1 MTFAHVE
8 AVKSLKTVTAESK
21 IVMKKKVIL
30 SVTNDLFTDPR
41 VDKTCRS
48 LLSLD
53 FEVLLLGR
61 RYNNSPF
68 LEPREYQTKRFFL
81 IFRKGPFFYAEYNLR
96 LFFFL
101 LFQNF
106 DVLVANDLDTLLPN
120 FLISKWRKKHLVY
133 DSHEYFCGILE
144 IKDRPIVRKIW
155 LSIEKL
161 CFPKLK
167 NVITVSQSIANQY
180 ENEYGVKV
188 HVVRNIPLSTK
199 PPIIQ
204 SRSRLALPENKIIV
218 ILQGNAIHRDRGGE
232 EMIEAMQ
239 FLDNVCLLIVG
250 SGDVIPLLKE
260 RTNEL
265 QLSEKVKFVGRVPA
279 DVLFNFTCL
288 ADIGIAFD
296 KDVSMN
302 HHFSLPNKIFDY
314 IKAEIPYL
322 CTNLPER
329 KYITEKYKVGVVLEN
344 INPETIAHTIQTLIS
359 DASYYQQLKE
369 NCRKAALELTWE
381 NEEKVL
387 KAVYLNLN

>member
-1 MTFAHVE
+1 ME

-21 IVMKKKVIL
+21 LVMKRKVIL

-41 VDKTCRS
+41 VDKTSRS
-48 LLSLD
+48 LLSLGYD
-53 FEVLLLGR
+53 VLLVGR
-61 RYNNSPF
+61 RYRNSPII
-68 LEPREYQTKRFFL
+68 EARAYPTKRLFL
-81 IFRKGPFFYAEYNLR
+81 FFRKGPFFYAEYNLR
-96 LFFFL
+96 LFLFL
-101 LFQNF
+101 LFQKV

-144 IKDRPIVRKIW
+144 IKDRPLVRKIW
-155 LSIEKL
+155 LSIEKK

-180 ENEYGVKV
+180 EKEYGVKV
-188 HVVRNIPLSTK
+188 HVVRNIPLSIK
-199 PPIIQ
+199 PPIIKN
-204 SRSRLALPENKIIV
+204 RSNLALPENKAII

-239 FLDNVCLLIVG
+239 FLENVYLVIVG
-250 SGDVIPLLKE
+250 SGDVIPFLKQ
-260 RTNEL
+260 RANEL
-265 QLSEKVKFVGRVPA
+265 QISEKVKFVGRVPA

-314 IKAEIPYL
+314 IKAETPYL
-322 CTNLPER
+322 CTDLPER
-329 KYITEKYKVGVVLEN
+329 KYITEKYEVGIVLEN
-344 INPETIAHTIQTLIS
+344 INPETIAYAIQSLINNS
-359 DASYYQQLKE
+359 SYYQQLKD
-369 NCRKAALELTWE
+369 NCKQAALELTWE